1 MNTPSKTEVQTAI
14 SQYIDELAQ
23 PLREL
28 NRKIHEKPELAY
40 EEYHA
45 HDVICE
51 FLTTHNIPV
60 ERHAYGL
67 KTAFEAI
74 VGEKPGRCINFNAEY
89 DALPGIGHAC
99 GHNLIATASIT
110 GFMALAFAI
119 RKFGLPGQVQLLGTP
134 AEEDGGGKVDLINAG
149 AYKNVDVSLMM
160 HPMSE
165 EEFSDERVQGIG
177 GRSTIACYDITAA
190 YHGVSAH
197 AAASP
202 WEGVN
207 ALDAL
212 VSAYNNI
219 SMLRQQIGPNERI
232 HGAIMQ
238 APTVTNA
245 IPEFTRTKYT
255 IRSGTEKG
263 ARALGERVRKCLDAG
278 ALATGCKVELEETQM
293 YADLV
298 VIPPLCDGFRECM
311 SDFGV
316 NVASNDKTLMPGSTD
331 QGNVSQVVPA
341 LHALIGIPVTDGAHN
356 HTRQFTAA
364 AGTDEAHERS
374 VTSGKGMAMTG
385 WKLLVDQQFYS
396 QVRESFDKIMK

>member
-1 MNTPSKTEVQTAI
+1 MTPPSKTEVQSAI
-14 SQYIDELAQ
+14 GEYIKELAE

-28 NRKIHEKPELAY
+28 NRKIHDNPELAY
-40 EEYHA
+40 EEHHS

-51 FLTTHNIPV
+51 FLEAQNIPV
-60 ERHAYGL
+60 KRHVYGL

-74 VGEKPGRCINFNAEY
+74 IGDSNGRCVNFNAEY

-99 GHNLIATASIT
+99 GHNLIATASVT

-119 RKFGLPGQVQLLGTP
+119 QKFGLSGQVQLLGTP
-134 AEEDGGGKVDLINAG
+134 AEEDGGGKVDLIRAG
-149 AYKNVDVSLMM
+149 AFKDVDVSLMM
-160 HPMSE
+160 HPMAE
-165 EEFSDERVQGIG
+165 DEFSQEKILGIG
-177 GRSTIACYDITAA
+177 GRSTIACFDITAA

-219 SMLRQQIGPNERI
+219 SMLRQQIGPDERI

-238 APTVTNA
+238 APKVTNA
-245 IPEFTRTKYT
+245 IPELTRTKYT
-255 IRSGTEKG
+255 IRSRTQKG

-298 VIPPLCDGFRECM
+298 VIPPLCEGYQEFIGDL
-311 SDFGV
+311 GV
-316 NVASNDKTLMPGSTD
+316 HVAACDDTLMPGSTD

-341 LHALIGIPVTDGAHN
+341 LHALVGIPVTDGAHN

-364 AGTDEAHERS
+364 ADTDEAHERS
-374 VTSGKGMAMTG
+374 VISGKAMAMTG
-385 WKLLVDQQFYS
+385 WRLLVDDEYYGK
-396 QVRESFDKIMK
+396 VRRSFDEIMG